1 VSVPYFVSPGLSM
14 PFLDPGHSFEE
25 SQTLYQPPTLVSLL
39 RQRAEAQPGRLA
51 YTFLA
56 DGEGGESRLT
66 YGELD
71 RRARSVAAQLQ
82 SLGAAGERVLLL
94 YPPGLDY
101 IAAFFGCLY
110 AGAVAVPVYP
120 PRQNKTLARIAAIV
134 GDARPSV
141 ALTTAQILSR
151 MTPLLAASGDLS
163 SMRWVSFEGEAD
175 GAEGE
180 WRESV
185 ISGDT
190 LAFLQYTSGSTGNP
204 KGVMLSHGNLLH
216 NSAMLRRFFE
226 YTPES
231 YCVSWLPVYHDMGL
245 IGGVLQPLYGGFPCT
260 LISPIS
266 FLQRPVRWLE
276 AISRYRATISGGPNF
291 AYELCVRKIGPE
303 QVSSLDLNSWS
314 TAFNGAEPIRAET
327 MDRFAEAFAPCG
339 FRRQS
344 FFACYGLAEAALIVS
359 GGKKADPPV
368 IKHFQLCGLESN
380 SAVESAPGA
389 KDARPLVGCGR
400 NLLDTRVIIVSPET
414 LTKCPQEEIGEV
426 WVAGGS
432 VAQGYWDR
440 PAETAGA
447 FNAFTADTAEGP
459 FLRTG
464 DLGLLQDGELFITG
478 RLKDLIIIRGL
489 NHYPQDIEL
498 TVERSHP
505 SLRPGCG
512 AAFSIQVDGHLDGAE
527 RLVVVQEIDRHQS
540 DFDAIIDRIR
550 RNVAE
555 EHELQVCAA
564 VLIKPG
570 SLPKTSSGKIQ
581 RHACRAAFLKG
592 TLEFLAEW
600 RESSVYAGDP
610 GAISK
615 APPETGD
622 GLEAWL
628 VSQIAVRAGVEPS
641 EIDIH
646 RPIDHYG
653 MDSLMA
659 IELAHNIESNL
670 GMALP
675 MAGFLGGVSI
685 SQLVSRALAAL
696 EKMNGAPRAREIA
709 GPQARQN
716 GAIHPL
722 SHGQR
727 ALWFL
732 QRLAPESASYNI
744 VGAATIRADLDLAA
758 LRRSFQTIL
767 DRHACL
773 RTTFTTR
780 DGRPFQ
786 QAQDRMESE
795 FHQEDASTWSDSLLV
810 ERLTELAH
818 RPFDLENGPLLR
830 VAVFIRSAQEHVI
843 LLATHHIISDFWSLA
858 VLLDELRV
866 LYPAE
871 RLGTRP
877 ELAPLKL
884 NYTDFVRRQS
894 EMLASQEGERL
905 WSYWKN
911 HLAGAPAL
919 DLPTDRPRPPVQTY
933 SGASNLFKLDARLT
947 QELKQLGRSQ
957 GATLFMTLLAGF
969 QALLHRYTGQED
981 LLTGSLAAGRDSAEL
996 AGLVGYF
1003 VNPLVLRADLS
1014 GLPTYA
1020 ALLSRTCR
1028 TALAAFDHQQYPFP
1042 LLVERLQPERDAA
1055 RSPIFQVMFI
1065 LQKAYLLE
1073 ADGLASL
1080 AVGESGAQVSLGE
1093 LHLESV
1099 RINRQAAQFDLT
1111 LVMAE
1116 VDGCLSASLQYNT
1129 DLFDAAT
1136 MVRLAGHL
1144 QTLFKSIVEAPDR
1157 PVSTLTMLTHA
1168 EQYSLLV
1175 ARNSTRADYLA
1186 GLCIHHL
1193 IENRARASADRIAAV
1208 YENEQLSFQELN
1220 RRADR
1225 LAGYLQG
1232 LGVGPQVLV
1241 GVCVERSLDLLV
1253 GMLGILKAGG
1263 AYVPLDPAYPRERLE
1278 FMIEDAMTPVI
1289 VTERR
1294 LVRSLAPTTARLVCL
1309 DSEGCLSEQVELE
1322 DPPKSGV
1329 VSDNAAYVI
1338 YTSGSTGKPKG
1349 VMVSHRNVVNFFQG
1363 MDNEIGCQESD
1374 TMLALTS
1381 ISFDISALELLWTMA
1396 RGAKVVL
1403 LAEQAL
1409 MPASRTASRAR
1420 IEKKID
1426 FSLFYFA
1433 SNGSQSKEERYR
1445 LLFEGAKFADAR
1457 GFEAV
1462 WTPERHFHAF
1472 GGLFPNPSV
1481 LSAALAAVTERVQ
1494 IRAGSVVLPLHHPI
1508 RIAEEWS
1515 LVDNISHG
1523 RVGIAFASGWHADD
1537 FVFSPE
1543 SYVDRK
1549 EITFKGVETVRGL
1562 WRGEP
1567 AKAVGG
1573 AGNEIEVK
1581 IYPTPVQAELPV
1593 WITAAGTPETFIK
1606 AGEMGANVLTHL
1618 LGQTI
1623 EEVAERVGLYRRAL
1637 AERGRDPRSGRVTL
1651 MLHTYID
1658 QGLDLVREKVRVPF
1672 TNYLRSSIGLISNLI
1687 KSLNLPLDLKSMSE
1701 KDLDDL
1707 LGFAFARYFETSALF
1722 GTPETCAG
1730 MIERLKEIGVDEVA
1744 CLIDF
1749 GVEVDSAISGLR
1761 RLDQLKELS
1770 NSHSGGPGGPVEVD
1784 YSLPAQAARHRPTL
1798 MQCTPSMMRMLMAD
1812 AHILDTL
1819 GSLRVLMLG
1828 GEALPHSL
1836 VSEAQE
1842 RLPAAVVNMYGPTE
1856 TTIWSS
1862 THRIERTDRAISI
1875 GHPIANTQLYIL
1887 DRRLQP
1893 LPAGLTGELHI
1904 AGTSLALGYLNHPDL
1919 TAQRFIPNQFGAKPG
1934 ERMYKTGDLT
1944 RYLEDGSLA
1953 FLGRIDQQVKLRGFR
1968 IELEEIEAALNEH
1981 EDVREAVVTLREDS
1995 PGDKRLVAYLV
2006 PAPGGRQSDD
2016 RLEAFLRQKLPDYMI
2031 PSNFVILDRLPQT
2044 SNGKVDRKRLPAVEG
2059 LRKQSKS
2066 EYIQPKGELEGLIA
2080 GIWQEALKVDR
2091 VGREDNFF
2099 DLGGHSLLLA
2109 QVHGQLCKALDK
2121 KLPLIKMLEHPTV
2134 SSLARFLNHEG
2145 VDSLSIEQNQDRAGK
2160 LREGIGR
2167 QRRSTVKARYS
2178 S

>member
-1 VSVPYFVSPGLSM
+1 M
-14 PFLDPGHSFEE
+14 PFLNPGHSFEE
-25 SQTLYQPPTLVSLL
+25 EQILYQAPTLVSLL
-39 RQRAEAQPGRLA
+39 RQRAMMQPNRLA

-56 DGEGGESRLT
+56 DGANEESRLT
-66 YGELD
+66 YSDLD
-71 RRARSVAAQLQ
+71 RRARSIAALLQ
-82 SLGAAGERVLLL
+82 SLDAAGERVLLL

-120 PRQNKTLARIAAIV
+120 PRQNKNLTRIAAIV
-134 GDARPSV
+134 SDARPAV

-151 MTPLLAASGDLS
+151 MTPLLAAPGDLN
-163 SMRWVSFEGEAD
+163 SMRWVSFEGEAN
-175 GAEGE
+175 GAECE
-180 WRESV
+180 WREQA

-190 LAFLQYTSGSTGNP
+190 LAFLQYTSGSTGDP

-216 NSAMLRRFFE
+216 NSALLRQFFE

-276 AISRYRATISGGPNF
+276 AISRYRATISGAPNF

-303 QVSSLDLNSWS
+303 QISSLDLSSWS

-327 MDRFAEAFAPCG
+327 LDRFADVFAPCG

-344 FFACYGLAEAALIVS
+344 FFSCYGLAEATLIVS
-359 GGKKADPPV
+359 GAKKADPPV
-368 IKHFQLCGLESN
+368 IKHFQLGGLEN
-380 SAVESAPGA
+380 HTAVESAPGA
-389 KDARPLVGCGR
+389 EDARSLVGCGR
-400 NLLDTRVIIVSPET
+400 NHLDTKVIIVNPET
-414 LTKCPQEEIGEV
+414 LTRCSQEEIGEV

-432 VAQGYWDR
+432 VAQGYWNR
-440 PAETAGA
+440 PAETAHTFG
-447 FNAFTADTAEGP
+447 AFTADTVEGP

-512 AAFSIQVDGHLDGAE
+512 AAFSIQLEGQVDRRLNGHLDGAE
-527 RLVVVQEIDRHQS
+527 RLVLVQEIDRHQA

-550 RNVAE
+550 RAVAE
-555 EHELQVCAA
+555 EHELQLCAA

-570 SLPKTSSGKIQ
+570 SLPKTSSGKVQ
-581 RHACRAAFLKG
+581 RHACRTAFLNG
-592 TLEFLAEW
+592 TLESFAEW
-600 RESSVYAGDP
+600 RESSVYAGEP

-615 APPETGD
+615 TSPETSD

-628 VSQIAVRAGVEPS
+628 VSQIAARSGVDPS
-641 EIDIH
+641 EIDVH

-659 IELAHNIESNL
+659 IELAHSIESNL
-670 GMALP
+670 GVALP
-675 MAGFLGGVSI
+675 MSGLLGGPSI
-685 SQLVSRALAAL
+685 SQLVGQALGAM
-696 EKMNGAPRAREIA
+696 EKMNEA
-709 GPQARQN
+709 PQAQKIASLQTN
-716 GAIHPL
+716 GAVHPL
-722 SHGQR
+722 SHGQK

-732 QRLAPESASYNI
+732 QRIAPESAGYNI
-744 VGAATIRADLDLAA
+744 VGAVTIREALDLAA
-758 LRRSFQTIL
+758 LRRSFQTLL

-780 DGRPFQ
+780 DGLPFQ
-786 QAQDRMESE
+786 QEQDRMELE
-795 FHQEDASTWSDSLLV
+795 FHQEDASTWSDSLLD
-810 ERLTELAH
+810 ERLTDLAH
-818 RPFDLENGPLLR
+818 RPFDLESGPLLR
-830 VAVFIRSAQEHVI
+830 VAVFTRLAQEHMV
-843 LLATHHIISDFWSLA
+843 LLVMHHIISDFWSLA

-871 RLGTRP
+871 KRGTRL
-877 ELAPLKL
+877 ELEPLKL
-884 NYTDFVRRQS
+884 NYADFVRWQS

-911 HLAGAPAL
+911 HLAGDLPTL

-933 SGASNLFKLDARLT
+933 RGASHPFRLEAQLAR
-947 QELKQLGRSQ
+947 ELKQLGRSQ

-981 LLTGSLAAGRDSAEL
+981 MLTGSLMAGRDSAEL

-1020 ALLSRTCR
+1020 ALLHRTR
-1028 TALAAFDHQQYPFP
+1028 QTALAAFDHQSYPFP

-1065 LQKAYLLE
+1065 LQKAYRLD

-1080 AVGESGAQVSLGE
+1080 AVGESGAQVRLGE
-1093 LHLESV
+1093 LALESV
-1099 RINRQAAQFDLT
+1099 RVKRQAAQFDLT
-1111 LVMAE
+1111 MVMAE

-1136 MVRLAGHL
+1136 MARLATHF
-1144 QTLFKSIVEAPDR
+1144 QTLLKSIVTAPDR
-1157 PVSTLTMLTHA
+1157 PISTLTMLTQA

-1175 ARNSTRADYLA
+1175 ERNSTRADYPV

-1193 IENRARASADRIAAV
+1193 IENRAREGADRIAAV

-1225 LAGYLQG
+1225 LARHLQG

-1241 GVCVERSLDLLV
+1241 GICVERSPDLLV
-1253 GMLGILKAGG
+1253 VMLGILKAGG

-1278 FMIEDAMTPVI
+1278 FMIEDAKMPVV

-1294 LVRSLAPTTARLVCL
+1294 LVRSLPPTAARLVRL
-1309 DSEGCLSEQVELE
+1309 DSEVRLSERAERE
-1322 DPPKSGV
+1322 DRPKSGAL
-1329 VSDNAAYVI
+1329 SDNAAYVI

-1349 VMVSHRNVVNFFQG
+1349 VMVSHRNVVNFFRG
-1363 MDNEIGCQESD
+1363 MDEEIGCQESD

-1403 LAEQAL
+1403 LPEQAL
-1409 MPASRTASRAR
+1409 GQALRPASRTASRAR

-1433 SNGSQSKEERYR
+1433 SNDSQNKEERYR
-1445 LLFEGAKFADAR
+1445 LLFEGAKFADQR

-1515 LVDNISHG
+1515 LVDNISRG

-1537 FVFSPE
+1537 FVFSPG
-1543 SYVDRK
+1543 SYAGRK
-1549 EITFKGVETVRGL
+1549 EITFSGVEMVRGL

-1567 AKAVGG
+1567 AKVVGG

-1581 IYPTPVQAELPV
+1581 IFPTPVQAELPV

-1606 AGEMGANVLTHL
+1606 AGELGANVLTHL

-1637 AERGRDPRSGRVTL
+1637 AERGHDPLSGRVTL
-1651 MLHTYID
+1651 MLHTYVD
-1658 QGLDLVREKVRVPF
+1658 QDLDLVREKVRAPF
-1672 TNYLRSSIGLISNLI
+1672 TNYLRSSLGLISNLI
-1687 KSLNLPLDLKSMSE
+1687 KSLNLPLDLKNMSE

-1707 LGFAFARYFETSALF
+1707 LEFAFARYFETGALF
-1722 GTPETCAG
+1722 GTPETCG
-1730 MIERLKEIGVDEVA
+1730 SLIERLKEIEVDEVA

-1749 GVEVDSAISGLR
+1749 GVEVDSALSALQY
-1761 RLDQLKELS
+1761 LDQLRELS
-1770 NSHSGGPGGPVEVD
+1770 NDHHNEPVAPVEMD
-1784 YSLPAQAARHRPTL
+1784 YSLQAQAARHRPTL
-1798 MQCTPSMMRMLMAD
+1798 MQCTPSMMRMLTAD
-1812 AHILDTL
+1812 ANILDTL

-1836 VSEAQE
+1836 VSEVKE
-1842 RLPAAVVNMYGPTE
+1842 KLPAAVVNMYGPTE

-1862 THRIERTDRAISI
+1862 THRIERTDRPISI
-1875 GHPIANTQLYIL
+1875 GRPIANTQLYIL
-1887 DRRLQP
+1887 DRNLQP
-1893 LPAGLTGELHI
+1893 LPAGLAGELHI
-1904 AGTSLALGYLNHPDL
+1904 AGTGLAIGYLNHPDL
-1919 TAQRFIPNQFGAKPG
+1919 TAQRFIPNQFGAEPG
-1934 ERMYKTGDLT
+1934 KRMYKTGDLT

-1981 EDVREAVVTLREDS
+1981 EGVREAVVTLREDA
-1995 PGDKRLVAYLV
+1995 PGDKRLVAYLGA
-2006 PAPGGRQSDD
+2006 APGWSQSIEQ
-2016 RLEAFLRQKLPDYMI
+2016 LEEFLRHKLPDYMI
-2031 PSNFVILDRLPQT
+2031 PSNFVMLDRLPQT

-2059 LRKQSKS
+2059 LRKRLKS
-2066 EYIQPKGELEGLIA
+2066 EYIQPKGELEELIA
-2080 GIWQEALKVDR
+2080 GIWREALKVDR
-2091 VGREDNFF
+2091 IGREDNFF

-2109 QVHGQLCKALDK
+2109 QVHGQLCQALDK

-2134 SSLARFLNHEG
+2134 SALALFLTNERA
-2145 VDSLSIEQNQDRAGK
+2145 DSLSIERSQDRAGK
-2160 LREGIGR
+2160 LREGISR
-2167 QRRSTVKARYS
+2167 QRRSAVKARNKI
-2178 S
+2178 

>member
-1 VSVPYFVSPGLSM
+1 M
-14 PFLDPGHSFEE
+14 PFLNLGHSFEE
-25 SQTLYQPPTLVSLL
+25 SQTLYQGPTLVRLL
-39 RQRAEAQPGRLA
+39 RQRAGAQPNRLA

-56 DGEGGESRLT
+56 DGDDGESRLT

-71 RRARSVAAQLQ
+71 RRARSIAAQLQ
-82 SLGAAGERVLLL
+82 SMDAAGERALLL

-134 GDARPSV
+134 SDARPAV
-141 ALTTAQILSR
+141 ALTTTQILSR
-151 MTPLLAASGDLS
+151 MTPLLESAGDLN
-163 SMRWVSFEGEAD
+163 SMRWGSFEGDAN
-175 GAEGE
+175 GAQDE
-180 WRESV
+180 WREPA

-190 LAFLQYTSGSTGNP
+190 LAFLQYTSGSTGDP
-204 KGVMLSHGNLLH
+204 KGVLLSHRNLLH
-216 NSAMLRRFFE
+216 NSAMLRHFFE

-245 IGGVLQPLYGGFPCT
+245 IGGVLQPLYGGFPCA
-260 LISPIS
+260 LISPTS

-291 AYELCVRKIGPE
+291 AYELCVRKIGAE
-303 QVSSLDLNSWS
+303 QISSLDLSSWGA
-314 TAFNGAEPIRAET
+314 AFNGAEPIRSET
-327 MDRFAEAFAPCG
+327 LDRFAEAFAPCG
-339 FRRQS
+339 FRKQS
-344 FFACYGLAEAALIVS
+344 FLACYGLAEATLIVS
-359 GGKKADPPV
+359 GSKKATPPV
-368 IKHFQLCGLESN
+368 IKHFQLGGLESHT
-380 SAVESAPGA
+380 AAESAPGA
-389 KDARPLVGCGR
+389 ENARPLVGCGR
-400 NLLDTRVIIVSPET
+400 NLLDTQVIIANPET
-414 LTKCPQEEIGEV
+414 LTRCSPDEIGEV

-432 VAQGYWDR
+432 VAQGYWNR
-440 PAETAGA
+440 PAETAHTFA
-447 FNAFTADTAEGP
+447 AFTADTIEGP

-512 AAFSIQVDGHLDGAE
+512 AAFSIQLNSQLNGQLDGAE
-527 RLVVVQEIDRHQS
+527 RLVVVQEIDRHQT
-540 DFDAIIDRIR
+540 DFETIIDLIR
-550 RNVAE
+550 RAVAE
-555 EHELQVCAA
+555 EHELQLYAA

-570 SLPKTSSGKIQ
+570 SLPKTSSGKVQ
-581 RHACRAAFLKG
+581 RNACQAAFLNG
-592 TLEFLAEW
+592 TLECLAEW
-600 RESSVYAGDP
+600 REQSVSAFEP
-610 GAISK
+610 AIISK
-615 APPETGD
+615 APPENRD

-628 VSQIAVRAGVEPS
+628 VSQIAARSGVDPS
-641 EIDIH
+641 EIDVH

-659 IELAHNIESNL
+659 LELAHSIESNL
-670 GMALP
+670 GVVLS
-675 MAGFLGGVSI
+675 MAGLLGGPSI
-685 SQLVSRALAAL
+685 SQLVGQALGVL
-696 EKMNGAPRAREIA
+696 EKMNGSPRAKKIA
-709 GPQARQN
+709 SPQAEQN
-716 GAIHPL
+716 GKLHPL
-722 SHGQR
+722 SHGQK

-744 VGAATIRADLDLAA
+744 VGAATIRTDLDLTA
-758 LRRSFQTIL
+758 LRRSFQTLL

-773 RTTFTTR
+773 RTTFTTN

-786 QAQDRMESE
+786 HAQDQMELE
-795 FHQEDASTWSDSLLV
+795 FHQEDASAWGDSLLD
-810 ERLTELAH
+810 ERLTDRAH
-818 RPFDLENGPLLR
+818 QPFDLESGPLLR
-830 VAVFIRSAQEHVI
+830 VAVFTRSAQEHVV
-843 LLATHHIISDFWSLA
+843 LLAMHHIIGDFWSLA

-871 RLGTRP
+871 RRGTRL
-877 ELAPLKL
+877 ELEPPKL
-884 NYTDFVRRQS
+884 DYTDFVRRQS

-911 HLAGAPAL
+911 HLADAPVL

-933 SGASNLFKLDARLT
+933 RGASHPFRLEEQLT
-947 QELKQLGRSQ
+947 RELKQLGRSH

-981 LLTGSLAAGRDSAEL
+981 LLTGSLVAGRDSAEL

-1014 GLPTYA
+1014 GQPTYA
-1020 ALLSRTCR
+1020 ALLYRTHQ
-1028 TALAAFDHQQYPFP
+1028 TVLDAFDHQLYPFP

-1065 LQKAYLLE
+1065 LQKAHLLD
-1073 ADGLASL
+1073 AGGLASL
-1080 AVGESGAQVSLGE
+1080 AVGESGAQVRLGE
-1093 LHLESV
+1093 LPLESV
-1099 RINRQAAQFDLT
+1099 RVKQQAAQFDLT

-1136 MVRLAGHL
+1136 MGRLAGHL
-1144 QTLFKSIVEAPDR
+1144 HTLLKSAAAAPDH
-1157 PVSTLTMLTHA
+1157 PISTLAMLTHA
-1168 EQYSLLV
+1168 ERYSLLV
-1175 ARNSTRADYLA
+1175 ERNSTRAEYPV

-1193 IENRARASADRIAAV
+1193 IEHRARAGADRIAAV

-1225 LAGYLQG
+1225 LARCLQE

-1241 GVCVERSLDLLV
+1241 GVCVVRSLDLLV

-1278 FMIEDAMTPVI
+1278 FMIEDARMPVI
-1289 VTERR
+1289 VTGRR
-1294 LVRSLAPTTARLVCL
+1294 LIQSLPPTVATLVCL
-1309 DSEGCLSEQVELE
+1309 DSEGHLPELAGPE
-1322 DPPKSGV
+1322 DQPKGGV
-1329 VSDNAAYVI
+1329 VSDNVAYVI

-1349 VMVSHRNVVNFFQG
+1349 VMVSHRNVVNFFRG
-1363 MDNEIGCQESD
+1363 MDDKVGCQESD

-1381 ISFDISALELLWTMA
+1381 VSFDISALELLWTMA

-1433 SNGSQSKEERYR
+1433 GNDSQNKEERYR
-1445 LLFEGAKFADAR
+1445 LLFEGAKFADRR

-1537 FVFSPE
+1537 FVFSPG
-1543 SYVDRK
+1543 SYDGRK
-1549 EITFKGVETVRGL
+1549 EITFNGVELVRGL

-1581 IYPTPVQAELPV
+1581 IFPTPVQAELPV

-1606 AGEMGANVLTHL
+1606 AGELGANVLTHL

-1623 EEVAERVGLYRRAL
+1623 EEVADRARLYRRAL
-1637 AERGRDPRSGRVTL
+1637 AERGHDPLSGRVTL

-1658 QGLDLVREKVRVPF
+1658 RDLDLVREKVRVPF

-1707 LGFAFARYFETSALF
+1707 LGFAFSRYFETSALF

-1730 MIERLKEIGVDEVA
+1730 MIARLKEIGVDEVA

-1749 GVEVDSAISGLR
+1749 GVEVDSALSGLQY
-1761 RLDQLKELS
+1761 LDQLRVQS
-1770 NSHSGGPGGPVEVD
+1770 NDRPGEAGDTGEPSKMAD
-1784 YSLPAQAARHRPTL
+1784 YSLPAQAARQRPTL
-1798 MQCTPSMMRMLMAD
+1798 MQCTPSMMRMLAAD

-1836 VSEAQE
+1836 VSEVKDK
-1842 RLPAAVVNMYGPTE
+1842 LPAAVVNMYGPTE

-1875 GHPIANTQLYIL
+1875 GRPIANTQLYVL
-1887 DRRLQP
+1887 DRGLQP
-1893 LPAGLTGELHI
+1893 LPAGLVGELHI
-1904 AGTSLALGYLNHPDL
+1904 VGTGLALGYLNHPDL
-1919 TAQRFIPNQFGAKPG
+1919 TAEKFVPNQFGAKPG

-1944 RYLEDGSLA
+1944 RYLEDGSLTC
-1953 FLGRIDQQVKLRGFR
+1953 LGRIDQQVKLRGFR
-1968 IELEEIEAALNEH
+1968 IELEEIEAALSEH
-1981 EDVREAVVTLREDS
+1981 ESVREAVVTLREDA

-2006 PAPGGRQSDD
+2006 PAQVVLQNNEQ
-2016 RLEAFLRQKLPDYMI
+2016 LEAFLRQKLPDYMI
-2031 PSNFVILDRLPQT
+2031 PSDFVSLDRLPQT

-2059 LRKQSKS
+2059 LRRQLKS
-2066 EYIQPKGELEGLIA
+2066 GYIRPKGELEELIA
-2080 GIWQEALKVDR
+2080 GIWREALKVDR

-2109 QVHGQLCKALDK
+2109 QVHGQLCQALGK

-2134 SSLARFLNHEG
+2134 SALARFLAHEG

-2178 S
+2178 N